1 MSRSTR
7 ASTCRCARGPCPST
21 PGVLGSGPGY
31 VVPVHHRLLRPH
43 PPVSPARW
51 DFAAWPLIPSAF
63 AVRERLGDPRDL
75 PYFPCRAVH
84 TCRRPYAG
92 GSAAPSRCV
101 GTAMPGFLVLRPSRH
116 PRNPSLPAMP
126 DGVMFFGAAS
136 FASCCGPYVCPALL
150 AGSDEMAPY
159 GLPPRLLRHRV
170 TPAFHGVRRRAPLG
184 VRLEGRTGNL
194 PSSGLAP
201 DQFATGS
208 EAAP

>member
-21 PGVLGSGPGY
+21 PGVLGSGPGC
-31 VVPVHHRLLRPH
+31 VVPDHHCLLRPH
-43 PPVSPARW
+43 PPASQVRG
-51 DFAAWPLIPSAF
+51 DFTALPLIPRAF

-75 PYFPCRAVH
+75 PYFPYHAVH
-84 TCRRPYAG
+84 TCRRPCAG

-116 PRNPSLPAMP
+116 PQKPVSASNPRR
-126 DGVMFFGAAS
+126 VMFFGAAS
-136 FASCCGPYVCPALL
+136 FALCCGPHVCPALL
-150 AGSDEMAPY
+150 TGYDERGHLGSH
-159 GLPPRLLRHRV
+159 PRPLRLRV
-170 TPAFHGVRRRAPLG
+170 TPAFRDVRHRPPLG

-201 DQFATGS
+201 DQS
-208 EAAP
+208 Q